1 MDHRFQIKFV
11 HVLVTVMV
19 AVVFGVVFKL
29 WDGVYGAAK
38 VLFPQSGQLTYG
50 MWFMAPTFA
59 FLLVRKP
66 GAAIVAS
73 LTAASISA
81 LMSSTWGMQ
90 TVVYGFFQGLGA
102 ELVFAAF
109 LYRRFGLGVAG
120 LAGIAAAL
128 ASFIIDLY
136 YGYANYEM
144 WMLIY
149 KYSLRAVSSFVI
161 AGAFAYYLV
170 KALEKT
176 GVTSLVQPVSP
187 SEYASLKDQ

>member
-1 MDHRFQIKFV
+1 MEHRFQIKFV

-50 MWFMAPTFA
+50 MWFMAPVFA

-66 GAAIVAS
+66 GAALVAS

-81 LMSSTWGMQ
+81 LLSSTWGMQ

-109 LYRRFGLGVAG
+109 IYRRAGLGVAG
-120 LAGIAAAL
+120 LAGLAAAL
-128 ASFIIDLY
+128 ASFLIDLV
-136 YGYANYEM
+136 YGYANYEL

-149 KYSLRAVSSFVI
+149 KYSLRGVSSFVI
-161 AGAFAYYLV
+161 AGVFSYYLI
-170 KALEKT
+170 KGLEKA
-176 GVTSLVQPVSP
+176 GVTTLVQPASP
-187 SEYASLKDQ
+187 SDYASLDD